1 MYIFSKLITC
11 KILIMKKILFLLL
24 IGLPFLA
31 KAQYATSI
39 ITSNVANY
47 TYVGT
52 LNPTGLGSAQKLIIT
67 VFGGGWYNWNS
78 LGETTFYIG
87 NYGDLTVNRVTMG
100 SSDGGNITLQ
110 AYTNTN
116 NTIDFYVYTNNWV
129 SYAVKSIIIQGS
141 TPVTQ
146 SIPITNSGTVPK
158 GTTLALNINPVMITD
173 GSGNIGLNTASP
185 DPGYKLSVNGKVRTK
200 EVRVEANWADYVFD
214 NSYPLL
220 PLEKVEHYIKD
231 NHHLPD
237 VPSAA
242 EVSKNGINLGE
253 TDALLLKK
261 IEELTLYLI
270 EKNKENK
277 KQQNLIDL
285 QTEALQVQSEKLKQL
300 EDRLKHLE
308 NNNKTN

>member
-1 MYIFSKLITC
+1 MYIFSQLITC

-24 IGLPFLA
+24 IGVPFLA

-39 ITSNVANY
+39 TTSNVANY

-52 LNPTGLGSAQKLIIT
+52 LNPSGQGSPQKLIVT
-67 VFGGGWYNWNS
+67 VFGGAWYATA

-100 SSDGGNITLQ
+100 SSDGGTVTLQ

-116 NTIDFYVYTNNWV
+116 NTIDFYVYSNNWV
-129 SYAVKSIIIQGS
+129 AYAVKSITLRGN
-141 TPVTQ
+141 TPVNQ
-146 SIPITNSGTVPK
+146 YITNTNSSTVPT
-158 GTTLALNINPVMITD
+158 GTQLALNINPVMITD

-285 QTEALQVQSEKLKQL
+285 QTEALQIQSEKLKQL